1 MTSVG
6 LVEVSKMVDGFVG
19 SKRFV
24 QPSSP
29 ETATCLFHAT
39 LLPHPVD
46 RGCFDTSA
54 QGGELSV
61 EKVGDV

>member
-1 MTSVG
+1 
-6 LVEVSKMVDGFVG
+6 MVDGFVG